1 MKLREQFEVAQPA
14 ASVWT
19 FFEQPERVA
28 QCVPGV
34 EQLTVVSDDD
44 IDVRLT
50 QSVGPM
56 TATFAAK
63 VLITERVPEKLIS
76 FTATGK
82 SVRGAM
88 GNVRASVSVQLEPA
102 GDRTAVTVEGDV
114 VLAGPLGSVGQKV
127 VAKQAGKVTTQF
139 ARNLEQALGG
149 QAPGAEAPGTQVP
162 GRQAPGGQS
171 LGGQAGTP
179 AATVTAQP
187 APSRWSPVSLPP
199 VSDPPRRDPWPKI
212 AAALSAVSVVLGI
225 IGLRQ
230 GRRRSR

>member
-1 MKLREQFEVAQPA
+1 MKLREEFEVAQPV

-28 QCVPGV
+28 ECVPGV
-34 EQLTVVSDDD
+34 EQLTVVTPDD

-63 VLITERVPEKLIS
+63 VTIVERVPEKLIG

-88 GNVRASVSVQLEPA
+88 GNVRAGVTVQLEAA
-102 GDRTAVTVEGDV
+102 GDRTVVMVEGDV
-114 VLAGPLGSVGQKV
+114 ALAGALGSVGQKV
-127 VAKQAGKVTTQF
+127 VAKQAGKVTAQF

-149 QAPGAEAPGTQVP
+149 ALP
-162 GRQAPGGQS
+162 
-171 LGGQAGTP
+171 P
-179 AATVTAQP
+179 AATTAAAASAAAP
-187 APSRWSPVSLPP
+187 AMVRPAGSSLPP
-199 VSDPPRRDPWPKI
+199 VSDPPAGDPWSKV
-212 AAALSAVSVVLGI
+212 AAALSAVSVALSIVA
-225 IGLRQ
+225 LRR
-230 GRRRSR
+230 GRRRSRR

>member
-1 MKLREQFEVAQPA
+1 MKLREQFEVAQPVG
-14 ASVWT
+14 SVWT

-34 EQLTVVSDDD
+34 EQLTVVSEDD

-50 QSVGPM
+50 QSIGPM

-63 VLITERVPEKLIS
+63 VLITERVAEKLIA

-82 SVRGAM
+82 SVRGAV
-88 GNVRASVSVQLEPA
+88 GNVRASVSVQLEPL
-102 GDRTAVTVEGDV
+102 GDRTAVTVEGDAA
-114 VLAGPLGSVGQKV
+114 LAGALGSVGQKV

-149 QAPGAEAPGTQVP
+149 EVP
-162 GRQAPGGQS
+162 GGNSP
-171 LGGQAGTP
+171 GGQAGTP
-179 AATVTAQP
+179 AAAAGTATAQP
-187 APSRWSPVSLPP
+187 SASRPSLVSLPP

-212 AAALSAVSVVLGI
+212 AAALSAASVVLGI
-225 IGLRQ
+225 IALRQ
-230 GRRRSR
+230 GRRGPR